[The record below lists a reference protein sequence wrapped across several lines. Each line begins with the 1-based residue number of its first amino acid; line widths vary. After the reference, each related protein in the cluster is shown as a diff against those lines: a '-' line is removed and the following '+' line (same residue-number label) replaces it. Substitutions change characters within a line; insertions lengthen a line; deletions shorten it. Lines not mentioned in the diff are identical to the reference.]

1 MRHPSDDPAGKPAG
15 RRRGHLPGPGA
26 GQRQPDPESSVF
38 LPGYDSPREPGSGR
52 QSGGHSSPVAPW
64 HGSAASGAAG
74 RGPVRGYPPL
84 PGQPPPM
91 YPPGQFA
98 AWNRGGDGHSRL
110 AGTAGRPDG
119 SEPHG
124 QGWPPGEPG
133 GGPAGTGYYGRD
145 GDPDSE
151 PGYSMLAV
159 SDPAADVTSTQ
170 TWQAVGDG
178 RATGTWAAPARP
190 DGPPP
195 GRGPDASPAAGR
207 AGMTGRPSGAHARP
221 GSGDPVEAGPGD
233 GRPGSRRHAP
243 WSPAAAA
250 QRAAGLDQLDRG
262 QAPAGSA
269 GRAGTLARHA
279 GGGDPLTGSAAS
291 AGAMAGRPGRAATPA
306 SGLAADPARQLTA
319 AGREPGA
326 VPDAGGTPRALATG
340 RAARRG
346 QARASASPVGTRRQR
361 PGSRRKHPPS
371 VKMAVAAAL
380 VLVLGAAAALYFGA
394 KAFSP
399 SSHAAAKAQVTPT
412 VTAAPT
418 ATLGPYGHIGSRQ
431 SDPEPLTI
439 AQLYPASFNA
449 AGGTFVQ
456 ASSRLSA
463 DCIDAVSGAGIQA
476 AVSSAGCSQVARAT
490 YLDAKTGMM
499 GTIGVLNLR
508 TANAASKAARA
519 AGASN
524 FIAQLPGRSGPT
536 RKLGQGTGIEE
547 ALAKGHYLILIWAQ
561 LTDRLRPKTKA
572 QSSGLELF
580 MTELLHGTAN
590 VSLSDRMAVGTPT

>member
-1 MRHPSDDPAGKPAG
+1 MRYPPDDPADKPAG
-15 RRRGHLPGPGA
+15 RRRGHLPGSSAGRPQPG
-26 GQRQPDPESSVF
+26 GESSVF

-52 QSGGHSSPVAPW
+52 QSGGHSSPAAPW

-98 AWNRGGDGHSRL
+98 AWNRGSGGHARP
-110 AGTAGRPDG
+110 AGAAPRPDG
-119 SEPHG
+119 AEPYG
-124 QGWPPGEPG
+124 QGWQPGSAG
-133 GGPAGTGYYGRD
+133 GGPAGAGYYGRD
-145 GDPDSE
+145 SDPDSE

-190 DGPPP
+190 GGPPP
-195 GRGPDASPAAGR
+195 GRSTDTGPAAGR
-207 AGMTGRPSGAHARP
+207 AGSAGRPSGAHARP
-221 GSGDPVEAGPGD
+221 GTGGLVESGPEE
-233 GRPGSRRHAP
+233 GRAGSRRLAP

-250 QRAAGLDQLDRG
+250 QRAAGPDQLDRV
-262 QAPAGSA
+262 QAPTGSA
-269 GRAGTLARHA
+269 GRADTLAGRT
-279 GGGDPLTGSAAS
+279 GRGDPLAGSAAS
-291 AGAMAGRPGRAATPA
+291 ADTLAGRTGRATGLASDTVADTGQQLTGAGRESRAALAAVGPRSAAAAGRGARRGRTPA
-306 SGLAADPARQLTA
+306 DTGQDPAR
-319 AGREPGA
+319 P
-326 VPDAGGTPRALATG
+326 
-340 RAARRG
+340 
-346 QARASASPVGTRRQR
+346 QR
-361 PGSRRKHPPS
+361 PASRRKKPAS

-394 KAFSP
+394 KAFS
-399 SSHAAAKAQVTPT
+399 SSGHPAAKPQGTPT
-412 VTAAPT
+412 ATAAPT
-418 ATLGPYGHIGSRQ
+418 PTLGPYGHIGSRQ

-449 AGGTFVQ
+449 GGSAFVQ
-456 ASSRLSA
+456 TNSRLSG

-490 YLDAKTGMM
+490 YLDAKAGMM

-508 TANAASKAARA
+508 TANAATKAARA

-536 RKLGQGTGIEE
+536 HKLGQGTGIEE
-547 ALAKGHYLILIWAQ
+547 ALAKGHYLILIWAE
-561 LTDRLRPKTKA
+561 LTDRVRPKTKA
-572 QSSGLELF
+572 QSSGLEQF
-580 MTELLHGTAN
+580 MTELLQGTAN
-590 VSLSDRMAVGTPT
+590 VSLSDRMVSGTPT